1 MARGKGRSGRRYVR
15 DNRGRFA
22 SKGAGATA
30 RGGRLKTAGGKK
42 RATQT
47 MKVAGSG
54 SKIRKP
60 MSGGSNKPSQQI
72 SSKRQS
78 AADRLKIKT
87 ATRRKLKT
95 DRASVIPA
103 KSAGPKT
110 MKASRVSSTV
120 AKPRTKGNSPQQVAS
135 RVQRKA
141 AANQANINNITR
153 AERTGATQGRQY
165 QRALKTQATLKR
177 AQEFTKTGKLPGR
190 DNSIKAQR
198 ERKATK
204 QRLAAKNAER
214 KAARQSAAKASTAR
228 KPIAKT
234 TKSPVN
240 KAKDSYKAARA
251 DARMRNYD
259 LRGADVNQRRMA
271 NTAAAKLKNMERRRS
286 ASVPKAS
293 ADSPKS
299 RQTAR
304 AFARMKRA
312 STNERQAYERWDR
325 NEATNKDSRKAS
337 VAKQAMRI
345 YTGEVNPKV
354 KSRARLT
361 RTQNPDVLRDRI
373 KRGEKLTAAKAKK
386 AAKSRRR

>member
-1 MARGKGRSGRRYVR
+1 MARGGKGRSGRRYVR
-15 DNRGRFA
+15 DAKGRFA

-30 RGGRLKTAGGKK
+30 RGGRLKTASGKK

-47 MKVAGSG
+47 MKVSG
-54 SKIRKP
+54 
-60 MSGGSNKPSQQI
+60 
-72 SSKRQS
+72 
-78 AADRLKIKT
+78 AKT
-87 ATRRKLKT
+87 AGTIGKPKGLKPGT
-95 DRASVIPA
+95 IKA
-103 KSAGPKT
+103 KPKT
-110 MKASRVSSTV
+110 SS
-120 AKPRTKGNSPQQVAS
+120 
-135 RVQRKA
+135 
-141 AANQANINNITR
+141 
-153 AERTGATQGRQY
+153 
-165 QRALKTQATLKR
+165 
-177 AQEFTKTGKLPGR
+177 
-190 DNSIKAQR
+190 
-198 ERKATK
+198 
-204 QRLAAKNAER
+204 
-214 KAARQSAAKASTAR
+214 ARQAASK

-234 TKSPVN
+234 SKAPVN

-259 LRGADVNQRRMA
+259 LRGADVNERRMA
-271 NTAAAKLKNMERRRS
+271 NTATAKLKNMERRRS

-304 AFARMKRA
+304 EFARIKRA
-312 STNERQAYERWDR
+312 SANKRQAYERWDR

-386 AAKSRRR
+386 AASKRRKRK

>member
-47 MKVAGSG
+47 MKTSGAKPAGAIKG
-54 SKIRKP
+54 KV
-60 MSGGSNKPSQQI
+60 
-72 SSKRQS
+72 KRDPTAASRVGQS
-78 AADRLKIKT
+78 AA
-87 ATRRKLKT
+87 
-95 DRASVIPA
+95 A
-103 KSAGPKT
+103 KA
-110 MKASRVSSTV
+110 
-120 AKPRTKGNSPQQVAS
+120 
-135 RVQRKA
+135 
-141 AANQANINNITR
+141 
-153 AERTGATQGRQY
+153 RQN
-165 QRALKTQATLKR
+165 A
-177 AQEFTKTGKLPGR
+177 
-190 DNSIKAQR
+190 
-198 ERKATK
+198 KATT
-204 QRLAAKNAER
+204 
-214 KAARQSAAKASTAR
+214 KASTAR
-228 KPIAKT
+228 KPITKT

-259 LRGADVNQRRMA
+259 LRGADVNERRMA
-271 NTAAAKLKNMERRRS
+271 NTAKAKLKNMERRRS

-312 STNERQAYERWDR
+312 STNERQAYDRWDKGM
-325 NEATNKDSRKAS
+325 ATDKDSRKAS
-337 VAKQAMRI
+337 VAKRAQAIYEGRI
-345 YTGEVNPKV
+345 DPKV
-354 KSRARLT
+354 KTRARLT
-361 RTQNPDVLRDRI
+361 QTRNPDVLRDRI

-386 AAKSRRR
+386 AAKRRRR

>member
-1 MARGKGRSGRRYVR
+1 
-15 DNRGRFA
+15 
-22 SKGAGATA
+22 
-30 RGGRLKTAGGKK
+30 LKTAGGKK

-47 MKVAGSG
+47 MKASG
-54 SKIRKP
+54 A
-60 MSGGSNKPSQQI
+60 KPSGAI
-72 SSKRQS
+72 KGRVKRDPTAASRIRQS
-78 AADRLKIKT
+78 AA
-87 ATRRKLKT
+87 
-95 DRASVIPA
+95 P
-103 KSAGPKT
+103 SA
-110 MKASRVSSTV
+110 
-120 AKPRTKGNSPQQVAS
+120 
-135 RVQRKA
+135 
-141 AANQANINNITR
+141 
-153 AERTGATQGRQY
+153 RQN
-165 QRALKTQATLKR
+165 A
-177 AQEFTKTGKLPGR
+177 
-190 DNSIKAQR
+190 
-198 ERKATK
+198 KATT
-204 QRLAAKNAER
+204 
-214 KAARQSAAKASTAR
+214 KASTAR